1 MTAEDAALDRLLGE
15 GSALAF
21 PVTAYGSQPDQV
33 YETCTPDAAAPAPDT
48 APASDA
54 AAPTASTPPTLVIV
68 HGGYFRPAIDRT
80 HARPMARA
88 LAAAGWRVVL
98 AEYRRVPGDPAAT
111 TDDLTA
117 LDTHLREAGH
127 EIALWVGHSAGGA
140 LVMWRALHHALPPT
154 RAVALAPVADF
165 DTAVA
170 DHLGNDAVRDWIGA
184 DPQQAP
190 DLYAQLDPTRL
201 AAAAGF
207 AAPNLGAPNP
217 AAPNPAAAQRITIL
231 HGEDDA
237 TVPLRQT
244 QGWERTVLPGAHH
257 FDVIDPASSHWPSVV
272 AALTQG

>member
-1 MTAEDAALDRLLGE
+1 MVTAEDAALDRLLDE
-15 GSALAF
+15 GSTLAC

-33 YETCTPDAAAPAPDT
+33 YETCTPDAAAPA
-48 APASDA
+48 SDA
-54 AAPTASTPPTLVIV
+54 AAPTVSTPPTLVVV
-68 HGGYFRPAIDRT
+68 HGGYFRPAVDRT

-117 LDTHLREAGH
+117 IDTHLREAGH
-127 EIALWVGHSAGGA
+127 EIACWVGHSAGGA
-140 LVMWRALHHALPPT
+140 LVMWRALHHALPQT
-154 RAVALAPVADF
+154 RVVALAPVADF
-165 DTAVA
+165 DAAVA
-170 DHLGNDAVRDWIGA
+170 DHLGSDAVRDWIGA
-184 DPQQAP
+184 DPRQAP

-201 AAAAGF
+201 AAAADL
-207 AAPNLGAPNP
+207 AAPNLAAPNP
-217 AAPNPAAAQRITIL
+217 TAPNPAAAQRITVL
-231 HGEDDA
+231 HGDEDA